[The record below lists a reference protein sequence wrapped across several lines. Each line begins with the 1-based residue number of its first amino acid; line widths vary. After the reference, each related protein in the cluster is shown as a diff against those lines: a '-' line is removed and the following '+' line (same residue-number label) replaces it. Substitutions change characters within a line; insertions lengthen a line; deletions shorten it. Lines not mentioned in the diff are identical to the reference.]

1 MVRRPTS
8 LEELVERYEPVCAG
22 FTDAELE
29 ACWME
34 SACRSLSAA
43 ARALGK
49 SEVDVRGCAFRMLN
63 DSTARLKI
71 TRDACEALSHRMES
85 GIRSIIVAGSV
96 ARCEALP
103 TSDVD
108 FNVYVTDAYLRSL
121 FTKRSAKAKTSHD
134 LLVGLEREL
143 RKKMRINIFMEEMH
157 QRGYAEWEKL
167 PTLKPFTWEQLN
179 DDESRS
185 LATGHLLNLL
195 FGAAPVLGEGEFDG
209 LLNELLQDPDSI
221 FAALLGRIALLHARR
236 SLLEAAATVVPVGV
250 IPVEQTSKPLNSLH
264 TIAGAV
270 SALLCV
276 GLWHGDPQV
285 PYWWT
290 MDAIAAS
297 ALEPATRETIEHFF
311 VEVTLVR
318 GGQLPYDP
326 VALNELLERTLAAL
340 PAAIEDVVQWQAA
353 QGASEETLELWD
365 IVSQHVTNS
374 RLSHEL
380 AKDLKIG

>member
-1 MVRRPTS
+1 MVRRPIS
-8 LEELVERYEPVCAG
+8 LEELVERYEPACTSLTG
-22 FTDAELE
+22 AELE
-29 ACWME
+29 ACWLE
-34 SACRSLSAA
+34 VSCRSLSGA
-43 ARALGK
+43 ARALSY
-49 SEVDVRGCAFRMLN
+49 SEVDLRTCAFRMLV
-63 DSTARLKI
+63 DSTTRLKI
-71 TRDACEALSHRMES
+71 VKDACEALSYRMES

-121 FTKRSAKAKTSHD
+121 FNKKSANAKTSHE
-134 LLVGLEREL
+134 LLMVLEYQL

-167 PTLKPFTWEQLN
+167 PTLKPFTWEQLS

-209 LLNELLQDPDSI
+209 LLDELLQDPDSI

-236 SLLEAAATVVPVGV
+236 SLLEAATVVPVGV

-276 GLWHGDPQV
+276 GLSHGDLQV

-318 GGQLPYDP
+318 GAQFPYDP

-340 PAAIEDVVQWQAA
+340 PAAIEDVIQWQAA